1 MSYLGDTLTIGLI
14 LILLFGSIAL
24 YLYTRVQQ
32 TEQKVGLLES
42 IVLDLKLTGEIQSF
56 AEPSVSQTSSL
67 PLAPVSAP
75 VTPSASSSPAS
86 QTSSLPLA
94 PVIADTPVYTPFKD
108 EEDQDL
114 IKEDGQEQEVNGVLA
129 SEEVV
134 NDIEFLPLDTT
145 SQESIVAHSA
155 SSYDGLSLKELQAQV
170 RARGLSVE
178 RGAKKHALI
187 ELLKQHDASEAN
199 EAKPDQMTSFT
210 PLESTSLDNE

>member
-56 AEPSVSQTSSL
+56 AEPSASL
-67 PLAPVSAP
+67 TPSA
-75 VTPSASSSPAS
+75 SASSSPVSQTVSSPLTPITASAS
-86 QTSSLPLA
+86 QTSSLPL
-94 PVIADTPVYTPFKD
+94 TPPYTPFQD
-108 EEDQDL
+108 EEDHSQT
-114 IKEDGQEQEVNGVLA
+114 QEQESEQKQEVNDVLA
-129 SEEVV
+129 SEE
-134 NDIEFLPLDTT
+134 IEFLPLDSV
-145 SQESIVAHSA
+145 SQESIAVHPI

-170 RARGLSVE
+170 RSRGLSVE

>member
-56 AEPSVSQTSSL
+56 AEPSASPSPVS
-67 PLAPVSAP
+67 LAPSPAP
-75 VTPSASSSPAS
+75 LTPSSAS
-86 QTSSLPLA
+86 QTSSLPL
-94 PVIADTPVYTPFKD
+94 TPAYTPFQD
-108 EEDQDL
+108 EEEQE
-114 IKEDGQEQEVNGVLA
+114 KQQEQQQEQEQKQEA
-129 SEEVV
+129 EEVS
-134 NDIEFLPLDTT
+134 DIEFLPLDSV

-170 RARGLSVE
+170 RSRGLSVE

>member
-56 AEPSVSQTSSL
+56 AEPSV
-67 PLAPVSAP
+67 
-75 VTPSASSSPAS
+75 S

-170 RARGLSVE
+170 RERGLSVE